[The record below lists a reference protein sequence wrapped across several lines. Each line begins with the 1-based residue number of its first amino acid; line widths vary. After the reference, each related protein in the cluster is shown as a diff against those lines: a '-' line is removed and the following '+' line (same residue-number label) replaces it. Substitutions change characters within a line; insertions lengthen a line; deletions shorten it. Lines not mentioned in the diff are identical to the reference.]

1 MVVWI
6 CVVHAPA
13 LRWRSYLIHSCLLCV
28 EHGHFPLPGE
38 VADRL
43 YSKIRSQAGQ
53 RDKLVAVLLDAAA
66 VLQQVSGCQLYIVSV
81 SATEP
86 ETVWVTEA
94 WRSQADHEA
103 SLTREDIKP
112 ILMRGRPLIAGFE
125 RIEIEPIG
133 GKGLSTD
140 VEL

>member
-1 MVVWI
+1 MV
-6 CVVHAPA
+6 
-13 LRWRSYLIHSCLLCV
+13 LRLRGVQSFLSVRYSEEPFKKV
-28 EHGHFPLPGE
+28 KRVNTFG
-38 VADRL
+38 L

-53 RDKLVAVLLDAAA
+53 RDELVAVLLDAAA
-66 VLQQVSGCQLYIVSV
+66 VLQQVSGCLLYIVSV

-103 SLTREDIKP
+103 SLTREDIRP

>member
-1 MVVWI
+1 VNTF
-6 CVVHAPA
+6 
-13 LRWRSYLIHSCLLCV
+13 
-28 EHGHFPLPGE
+28 G
-38 VADRL
+38 L

-53 RDKLVAVLLDAAA
+53 RDDLVAVLLDAAA

-81 SATEP
+81 SATES

-103 SLTREDIKP
+103 SLTREDIRP

-125 RIEIEPIG
+125 RIEIKPIG

>member
-1 MVVWI
+1 VNTF
-6 CVVHAPA
+6 
-13 LRWRSYLIHSCLLCV
+13 
-28 EHGHFPLPGE
+28 G
-38 VADRL
+38 L

-53 RDKLVAVLLDAAA
+53 RDDLVAVLLDAAA

-81 SATEP
+81 SATES

-103 SLTREDIKP
+103 SLTREDIRP

-125 RIEIEPIG
+125 RIEIKPIG
-133 GKGLSTD
+133 GKVSVQMLSSNRYLSGDRCDTAQSSSHFCRPNSALLL
-140 VEL
+140 VVQAVT

>member
-1 MVVWI
+1 MMILRLSVVQSSGWKLYSEEQFKK
-6 CVVHAPA
+6 VKRVNTF
-13 LRWRSYLIHSCLLCV
+13 
-28 EHGHFPLPGE
+28 G
-38 VADRL
+38 L

-53 RDKLVAVLLDAAA
+53 RDELVAVLLDAAA

-86 ETVWVTEA
+86 DTVWVTEV

-103 SLTREDIKP
+103 SLTREDIRP

>member
-1 MVVWI
+1 MVLRLS
-6 CVVHAPA
+6 VVQSFHPV
-13 LRWRSYLIHSCLLCV
+13 LYSEEQFKKVKRV
-28 EHGHFPLPGE
+28 NTFG
-38 VADRL
+38 L

-53 RDKLVAVLLDAAA
+53 RDELVAVLLDAAA

-103 SLTREDIKP
+103 SLTREDVRP